1 VSIHATLR
9 VVSAAGIYVG
19 AFGSPIVLAQP
30 ADYPAKP
37 IRLIVPYAI
46 GGNADIVARI
56 LSPKLSEALGQQIIV
71 DNRPGASGNIGAEL
85 ASRAPADGYTAV
97 IGTNTHAS
105 NMSLFRK
112 PPFDLIRDFAPVT
125 LLGSTPLILVVK
137 PTLPAKTVQELVG
150 IAKAHPGK
158 LNYASGGSGSS
169 AHLATELLKNM
180 AEVDIV
186 HVTYKGA
193 GVGMT
198 DVISGQVD
206 MMFSSVTSARP
217 HLASGRLRAIGVTSS
232 KRSKAAPQVPTI
244 AESGFPGFEATLW
257 NAVLV
262 PAGTPGPI
270 VARLHSTITHVMQSA
285 DVTQFLGRQGFEP
298 QTGTPEQLT
307 AFMKAEIAKWAK
319 VIKASGARIE

>member
-1 VSIHATLR
+1 VKRCAIQRA
-9 VVSAAGIYVG
+9 VAAAGIWAG
-19 AFGSPIVLAQP
+19 ALFCSTVLAQP
-30 ADYPAKP
+30 VDYPTKP
-37 IRLIVPYAI
+37 IRLIVPYAV

-56 LSPKLSEALGQQIIV
+56 LSPKLSDALGQQIIV

-85 ASRAPADGYTAV
+85 ASRAPADGYTLV

-137 PTLPAKTVQELVG
+137 PGLPAKTVRDLVG

-169 AHLATELLKNM
+169 AHLATELLKNI
-180 AEVDIV
+180 ADVDIV

-193 GVGMT
+193 GGGLT
-198 DVISGQVD
+198 DVIAGQVD
-206 MMFSSVTSARP
+206 MMFSSVTSTVP
-217 HLASGRLRAIGVTSS
+217 HLASGRLRAIAVTSAG
-232 KRSKAAPQVPTI
+232 RSKVAPRVPTI
-244 AESGFPGFEATLW
+244 AESGFPGFEATIW
-257 NAVLV
+257 NGVLV

-270 VARLHSTITHVMQSA
+270 ITRLHTVITGVMQLPE
-285 DVTQFLGRQGFEP
+285 VTQFLDRQGFEP
-298 QTGTPEQLT
+298 QTGTPEQLS

-319 VIKASGARIE
+319 VVKASGARID